1 MYKAASLLFCY
12 LAVVFGIL
20 KVVTA
25 KHMSSLSFR
34 YKYFIFLAIVQLVL
48 SYNINS

>member
-12 LAVVFGIL
+12 LAVVFYIL

-34 YKYFIFLAIVQLVL
+34 YKYFIFSNSSVGFVL
-48 SYNINS
+48 QHK